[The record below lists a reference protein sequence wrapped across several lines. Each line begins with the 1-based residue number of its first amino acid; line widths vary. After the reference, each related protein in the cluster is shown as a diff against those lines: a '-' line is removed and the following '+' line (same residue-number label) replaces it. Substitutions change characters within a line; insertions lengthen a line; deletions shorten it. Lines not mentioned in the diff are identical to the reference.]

1 MSYLLCVV
9 QFTLLVSLVFL
20 QFRSLQQKNPWEI
33 PRRTKERL
41 GVVNREV
48 TIPELKMLR
57 QEDQA
62 TLEPHSKNFSHKTNI
77 LPFAHTTKKPRKE
90 RGKAPDIHM
99 LVAQL
104 QFHHNICVS
113 LLYSDIEGRRRRKS
127 NGKQIFCCL
136 RKLKCIFLSF
146 PLSTAPRYHRD
157 PCRKT
162 PGSTGCV
169 TQIPG
174 PHPNVQH
181 RTGCRE
187 DHLQSAHPGRGGAW

>member
-20 QFRSLQQKNPWEI
+20 QFRSLQQRNTWEI

-48 TIPELKMLR
+48 TILELKMLR
-57 QEDQA
+57 QEDHEFQD
-62 TLEPHSKNFSHKTNI
+62 TLEPHSKNFSHKTNN

-90 RGKAPDIHM
+90 RGKVPDIHM

-113 LLYSDIEGRRRRKS
+113 LLYSDIEGRRRRRKS
-127 NGKQIFCCL
+127 NGKQNFCCL

-146 PLSTAPRYHRD
+146 SPLYS
-157 PCRKT
+157 
-162 PGSTGCV
+162 S
-169 TQIPG
+169 
-174 PHPNVQH
+174 
-181 RTGCRE
+181 
-187 DHLQSAHPGRGGAW
+187 